1 MLDFINIFSS
11 QETKSI
17 SFMSITFLIA
27 QWIVLMHNWHLTSD
41 LGWKSLLLLKFLLVS
56 FGLSLGCSLW
66 YYLGVLMLKHWISS
80 MVSSIDNLYL
90 SSNVQFSC
98 LPSGNGIWKLI
109 LDASQY
115 NVLNWKIVLE
125 CENYLGP

>member
-17 SFMSITFLIA
+17 SFMSITFLIV
-27 QWIVLMHNWHLTSD
+27 QWIVLMHNWHVTSD

-56 FGLSLGCSLW
+56 CGLSLGYSLW
-66 YYLGVLMLKHWISS
+66 YYLGLLMLKHWIIS

-90 SSNVQFSC
+90 SSKVQFSC
-98 LPSGNGIWKLI
+98 PPSCNGIWKLI
-109 LDASQY
+109 LDTSQY

-125 CENYLGP
+125 CENYIGP